1 MSEDLCYL
9 SACEAVEHFQARTLS
24 PVELLRALIE
34 RAEKVDPLIN
44 AFTYDRF
51 EVALQQAAE
60 AEAGYARG
68 AGSAGA
74 LAGIPVALKNEAS
87 MQGEPTTQGSLLL
100 KDQVDES
107 TDPMVQRLLDAG
119 AIIHARTNV
128 PEFSCAGFTHT
139 RRHGTTRNPWNL
151 DCTPGG
157 SSGGS
162 GASLAAGTST
172 LATGSD
178 IGGSIRIPAS
188 FCGVVGLKPSYGRV
202 PEAEAF
208 YALDTYNHNGPLA
221 RTVADCALLFDTMVG
236 PHPDDLATLRP
247 KLEVPTRFESIRG
260 WKIALS
266 HDLDCFDVDEDVRRN
281 TARAADALRALG
293 AEVTEVELGWDT
305 SLGDAALAHLGFLMG
320 SELANSL
327 AEGRELM
334 NAYAIEFAEFGQRVT
349 AQEFRDSIRAQGEA
363 YAPLGRLLTRYDALI
378 CPSIARTFWPAEGF
392 EAAIDP
398 LRKDMMTWPFNM
410 LSRCPVLSV
419 PSGFAGNGVPT
430 GLQIVGRTY
439 DDLAVL
445 RIGANLEKELGWTS
459 QRPALG

>member
-9 SACEAVEHFQARTLS
+9 SACEAIERFTAKTLS

-34 RAEKVDPLIN
+34 RAEKVDPLVN

-51 EVALQQAAE
+51 EVAIEQAEQAE
-60 AEAGYARG
+60 ATYARG
-68 AGSAGA
+68 SGA
-74 LAGIPVALKNEAS
+74 PGKLTGIPVALKNEAS
-87 MQGEPTTQGSLLL
+87 MKGEPTTQGSLLL
-100 KDQVDES
+100 EDSVDET
-107 TDPMVQRLLDAG
+107 TDPMVERLLDAG
-119 AIIHARTNV
+119 AIIHARSNV

-151 DCTPGG
+151 ECTPGG

-202 PEAEAF
+202 PEAEAY

-236 PHPDDLATLRP
+236 PHPSDLATLRP
-247 KLEVPTRFESIRG
+247 KLEVPTRFEDIRG

-266 HDLDCFDVDEDVRRN
+266 CDLDCFEVDDDVRHN
-281 TARAADALRALG
+281 TARVAEALRALG
-293 AEVTEVELGWDT
+293 AQVDEVTLGWDASIADT
-305 SLGDAALAHLGFLMG
+305 ARAHLGFLMG
-320 SELANSL
+320 SQL
-327 AEGRELM
+327 AESLDAGRELM
-334 NAYAIEFAEFGQRVT
+334 NSYTIEFAELGQRAT
-349 AQEFRDSIRAQGEA
+349 AQEFRRSIVAQGEM
-363 YAPLGRLLTRYDALI
+363 YAPLGELLIRYDALI
-378 CPSIARTFWPAEGF
+378 CPSMARAFWPAEGY
-392 EAAIDP
+392 ETLDALIEDA
-398 LRKDMMTWPFNM
+398 MTWPFNI

-419 PSGFAGNGVPT
+419 PSGFASNGVPT
-430 GLQIVGRTY
+430 GVQIVGRTY

-445 RIGANLEKELGWTS
+445 RIGANLERELDWTEH
-459 QRPALG
+459 RPALG